1 MLNQLPT
8 IPKMD
13 VLQPTT
19 LHLLKLYQPKDM
31 LHSSLRIHS
40 MVVAPLTIPRMY
52 MNPATPKDLVLPEPH
67 PLQEHPDGEMIEIQ
81 TVKPIVVVIVRIFH
95 RIQSWLT
102 EIEQLPIAIVLQS
115 SSGVLFSYVCEV
127 FPGII
132 SWVLLDYLGQ
142 SWNQTNQ
149 GLDLGT
155 HIARVAMKSCLEIER
170 LDFRDQL
177 YRGYR
182 EISAPQDFLR
192 TKWIIHSLVP
202 LTMAVRWIFNGK
214 ASDPYGD

>member
-1 MLNQLPT
+1 MLNQTLA

-13 VLQPTT
+13 VLQLTT
-19 LHLLKLYQPKDM
+19 LHLLNLYQPRDM

-40 MVVAPLTIPRMY
+40 MVVAPLTTPQTCMNQTIPRD
-52 MNPATPKDLVLPEPH
+52 PVLPEPH
-67 PLQEHPDGEMIEIQ
+67 PLLDPPDGEMIEIQ
-81 TVKPIVVVIVRIFH
+81 TVKPIVVVIVRISR

-102 EIEQLPIAIVLQS
+102 EIEHLPIGIVLQS
-115 SSGVLFSYVCEV
+115 ASGVLFPFFCEV

-132 SWVLLDYLGQ
+132 PWVLLEYSEQ
-142 SWNQTNQ
+142 SWNQTNH
-149 GLDLGT
+149 GIDLGA

-182 EISAPQDFLR
+182 EISVPQDFY
-192 TKWIIHSLVP
+192 VP
-202 LTMAVRWIFNGK
+202 NRSFTA
-214 ASDPYGD
+214 